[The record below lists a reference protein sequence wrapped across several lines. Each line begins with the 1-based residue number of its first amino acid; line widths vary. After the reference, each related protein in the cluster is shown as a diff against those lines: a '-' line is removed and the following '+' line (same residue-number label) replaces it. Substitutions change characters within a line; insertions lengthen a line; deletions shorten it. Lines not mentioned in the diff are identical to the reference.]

1 MTTKTGYYG
10 SDGVDNRFIDPKT
23 KEAYF
28 TLVNKKT
35 GEIELYNEEFGAD
48 KRVGTLGSDGKW
60 NYNNNWW
67 GGANKNDRTFA
78 EQILKDGTLKK
89 QAERTVVK
97 DLVDNEEL
105 TGPEAA
111 NKANELLKN
120 NKGVDSGNFSS
131 TSSTAN
137 SDGSAEAAIG
147 TRESGFPTGLVYPE
161 TLRQGDNGQDFLK
174 FDMLKYAPK
183 GTSGSSSTG
192 FEFGDREGM
201 DKRIIG
207 TTILPIPG
215 GITNDTAVN
224 WGSDSMTPLQLAL
237 SQIALTTIESGFGPG
252 VDEAA
257 AQATKVA
264 STKDVK
270 KALGATIAGMASGA
284 GRLLTRTT
292 GNVMNPNM
300 ELLFGGPQLRNFS
313 FQFKLSPRNEDEAK
327 TIIRIIRFFK
337 QGMAPIRTKSRLF
350 LKSPHTFSLSYRN
363 STGEQH
369 KYLNKFKECALQSLG
384 LNYTPEGN
392 YATYEDGVMTS
403 YLLTMTY
410 AELDPVFNDDY
421 GNGDEFGADP
431 SIGF

>member
-10 SDGVDNRFIDPKT
+10 SDKVDYRFPDPAT
-23 KEAYF
+23 KEKYF

-67 GGANKNDRTFA
+67 GGANKDDRAFA
-78 EQILKDGTLKK
+78 EKILKNGDLKK
-89 QAERTVVK
+89 QAEKTVIK
-97 DLVDNEEL
+97 DLVDNEGL

-111 NKANELLKN
+111 NKTNELLKN
-120 NKGVDSGNFSS
+120 NKGVDSGSFSS
-131 TSSTAN
+131 TSSN
-137 SDGSAEAAIG
+137 SNGGADAAIG

-161 TLRQGDNGQDFLK
+161 TLRESDNGQDFLK
-174 FDMLKYAPK
+174 FDMLKYAPR
-183 GTSGSSSTG
+183 GVDGSSSVG
-192 FEFGDREGM
+192 FEVADREGM

-207 TTILPIPG
+207 SAILPIPG
-215 GITNDTAVN
+215 GIANDTAVN

-237 SQIALTTIESGFGPG
+237 SNIALETIERGFAAG
-252 VDEAA
+252 VDAA
-257 AQATKVA
+257 ANQATKA
-264 STKDVK
+264 SQTKDVK
-270 KALGATIAGMASGA
+270 KALGTTIAGMASGA

-300 ELLFGGPQLRNFS
+300 ELLFGGPNLRNFS

-363 STGEQH
+363 SSGDQH

-403 YLLTMTY
+403 YLMTMTY

-421 GNGDEFGADP
+421 GNEDEFGSDP